1 MREKFP
7 TATVCSFLALASAP
21 RLNMKSVF
29 KKALIAGAI
38 STALA
43 SSPAVAAVYSFDL
56 LYNGT
61 GGVTLAPGSDNPL
74 TTTMVVGDSF
84 TYTLTAQP
92 GGQWTVLNSFNSALI
107 AGLPLAEPATR
118 VSNYTLT
125 FLNNGVAAYSYSENN
140 VNTCCIYLGAI
151 FVPLAAGLVFD
162 QMVLVDQITASDNP
176 STLVSLMPVFGAPE
190 FAYVGNV
197 TYSIEAVPEP
207 STWAMMILGFAGVG
221 YMTYRRS
228 KTAERAA

>member
-1 MREKFP
+1 MRENFP
-7 TATVCSFLALASAP
+7 TATVRSFLALASAP
-21 RLNMKSVF
+21 RLNMKSML

-43 SSPAVAAVYSFDL
+43 SSPAAAAVYSFDL

-61 GGVTLAPGSDNPL
+61 GGATLAPGSDNPL
-74 TTTMVVGDSF
+74 ATTMVVGDSF

-92 GGQWTVLNSFNSALI
+92 GGQWTVLNSFNSLFI
-107 AGLPLAEPATR
+107 AGLPLAEFGTR
-118 VSNYTLT
+118 VNNYTLT

-140 VNTCCIYLGAI
+140 VNLCCFGLGTI
-151 FVPLAAGLVFD
+151 FVPLAAGFAFD

-176 STLVSLMPVFGAPE
+176 STPVGLMPFLGAPE
-190 FAYVGNV
+190 FAYVGNI

-221 YMTYRRS
+221 YMAYRRR